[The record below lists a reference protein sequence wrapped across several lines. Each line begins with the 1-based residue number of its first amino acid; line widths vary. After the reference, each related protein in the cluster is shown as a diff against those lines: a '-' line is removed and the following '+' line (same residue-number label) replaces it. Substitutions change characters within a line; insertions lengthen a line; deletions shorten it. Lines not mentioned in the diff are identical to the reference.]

1 MMTTIKKLLMLVA
14 LAAIA
19 LPSLAQR
26 TPTMG
31 WSSWNTYALD
41 INKTFIRQ
49 QADAVQQSGL
59 QETGCPYIT
68 IDVDLN
74 KGDNTI
80 RLWNDAT
87 WLPDIGG
94 IEQE

>member
-80 RLWNDAT
+80 RLWNNAT
-87 WLPDIGG
+87 WLPDIDG

>member
-41 INKTFIRQ
+41 INKTFIRH
-49 QADAVQQSGL
+49 QADAMQQSGL
-59 QETGCPYIT
+59 QEAGHRYIT

-87 WLPDIGG
+87 WLPDIDG

>member
-1 MMTTIKKLLMLVA
+1 MAVA
-14 LAAIA
+14 LVCCSPKVKESTMQ
-19 LPSLAQR
+19 L
-26 TPTMG
+26 PTMG

-49 QADAVQQSGL
+49 QADAMQQSGL
-59 QETGCPYIT
+59 QEAGHRYIT

-80 RLWNDAT
+80 RLCNDTA
-87 WLPDIGG
+87 WLPDIDGM
-94 IEQE
+94 ELE

>member
-49 QADAVQQSGL
+49 QADAMQQSGL
-59 QETGCPYIT
+59 QEAGHRYIT

-80 RLWNDAT
+80 RLWNNAT
-87 WLPDIGG
+87 WLPDIDG

>member
-59 QETGCPYIT
+59 QEAGHRYIT

-80 RLWNDAT
+80 RLWNDAA
-87 WLPDIGG
+87 WLPDIDGM
-94 IEQE
+94 ELE

>member
-87 WLPDIGG
+87 WLPDIDG

>member
-31 WSSWNTYALD
+31 WSSWNTYAID

-49 QADAVQQSGL
+49 QADAMQQSGL
-59 QETGCPYIT
+59 QETGCPHIT

-74 KGDNTI
+74 KGGNTI
-80 RLWNDAT
+80 RLWNDAA
-87 WLPDIGG
+87 WLPDIDGM
-94 IEQE
+94 ELE

>member
-1 MMTTIKKLLMLVA
+1 MMTTIKKLLM

-41 INKTFIRQ
+41 INKTFIRH
-49 QADAVQQSGL
+49 QADAMQQSGL
-59 QETGCPYIT
+59 QEAGHRYIT

-87 WLPDIGG
+87 WLPDIDG

>member
-1 MMTTIKKLLMLVA
+1 MMTTIKKRLMLIA

-31 WSSWNTYALD
+31 WSSWNTFALD
-41 INKTFIRQ
+41 INETLIRQ
-49 QADAVQQSGL
+49 QADAMHQSGL
-59 QETGCPYIT
+59 QEAGCPYIT

-87 WLPDIGG
+87 WLPDIDG

>member
-31 WSSWNTYALD
+31 GSSWNTYALD
-41 INKTFIRQ
+41 INETFIRQ

-59 QETGCPYIT
+59 QEAGHRYIT

-80 RLWNDAT
+80 RLWNNAT
-87 WLPDIGG
+87 WLPDIDG

>member
-1 MMTTIKKLLMLVA
+1 MMTTIKKLLMLMA

-26 TPTMG
+26 TCTMG
-31 WSSWNTYALD
+31 RSSWNTYALD
-41 INKTFIRQ
+41 INEPLIRQ
-49 QADAVQQSGL
+49 QADTMHQNGL
-59 QETGCPYIT
+59 QEAGCPYIT

-87 WLPDIGG
+87 WLPDIDGM
-94 IEQE
+94 ELE

>member
-14 LAAIA
+14 LAAIV

-80 RLWNDAT
+80 RLWNNAT
-87 WLPDIGG
+87 WLPDIDG